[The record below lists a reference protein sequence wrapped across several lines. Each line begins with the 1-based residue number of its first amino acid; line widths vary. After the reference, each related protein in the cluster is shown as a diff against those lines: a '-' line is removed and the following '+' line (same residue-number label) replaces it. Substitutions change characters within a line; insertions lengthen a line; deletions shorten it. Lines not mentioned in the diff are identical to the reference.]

1 MWPYSVFDSIVA
13 LRTRYPTPNAWKSL
27 GELYAQVSQERADAA
42 AARIHNDVAK
52 NTLIAESASV
62 KKAQAAVDEAK
73 VKFDEAVKAYDIAVN
88 RNDGSI
94 DTEAARKARAETERT
109 LKNAQANLEKA
120 IENARRGAELRL
132 SKEDA
137 AEKYGQE
144 AVDNFLASQRVK
156 DIQRGRFYATDAN
169 GNERLYTNS
178 SAVSSGSK

>member
-1 MWPYSVFDSIVA
+1 MWHYSVFDSIVA

-94 DTEAARKARAETERT
+94 DTEAARKARAETERA

-132 SKEDA
+132 SKEGA